1 MRAWITSELAG
12 RAAKAHAPP
21 SERERPQQWY
31 DRVQSEK
38 SRRSVAAAARRNEG
52 EVETSPQAY
61 AAARVFFGVASALV
75 PGGWVVRGLAAANAA
90 DEVSTGLRQFRDPE
104 AKSVK
109 ARSGEAAARALGASE
124 STARSVGAAADV
136 LVPVGI
142 GIASVVGVALRAAS
156 ASFGRAIGSA
166 VDDAFAGTAQA
177 VDDLAPRVST
187 AAKGGGDPRTL
198 YHYTADAEES
208 FGRGGLWSGS
218 SVTDDATLTAQ
229 EAIEQLGVRRAPDK
243 VIRIVDR
250 GHFVPNRP
258 HIVEPHP
265 LGGGAG
271 RTSRILGRFRRRTFF
286 RHSQCEGG
294 SRHGR
299 SFQGSPRPRMA
310 RRRNY
315 ALRAR
320 QDDVAGNDRVIED
333 RRDVPRRHE
342 EPPGEIAENR

>member
-1 MRAWITSELAG
+1 M
-12 RAAKAHAPP
+12 
-21 SERERPQQWY
+21 
-31 DRVQSEK
+31 
-38 SRRSVAAAARRNEG
+38 
-52 EVETSPQAY
+52 
-61 AAARVFFGVASALV
+61 
-75 PGGWVVRGLAAANAA
+75 
-90 DEVSTGLRQFRDPE
+90 
-104 AKSVK
+104 
-109 ARSGEAAARALGASE
+109 
-124 STARSVGAAADV
+124 GAAADV

-229 EAIEQLGVRRAPDK
+229 EAIEQLGVKRAPDK
-243 VIRIVDR
+243 VIPIVDR

-265 LGGGAG
+265 LGGGG
-271 RTSRILGRFRRRTFF
+271 GKDFTNPRKVPPQDILPAQPVRRR
-286 RHSQCEGG
+286 Q
-294 SRHGR
+294 
-299 SFQGSPRPRMA
+299 
-310 RRRNY
+310 
-315 ALRAR
+315 
-320 QDDVAGNDRVIED
+320 
-333 RRDVPRRHE
+333 
-342 EPPGEIAENR
+342 